1 MNKIVM
7 WAKKSLIVALLVIV
21 LVLPLIS
28 AADVAYIYNKDI
40 RIDQNIINEF
50 NSSGLSV
57 NTIQENKI
65 STTDFSKYKIV
76 FVGDELFDNP
86 SKIPIGQ
93 RPTII
98 SNYYHGAV
106 FGLTDNDGISQLAN
120 NKPLNVNKNSQIIQ
134 VYTDA
139 FYQSGSSLAIP
150 YYYLADENKAS
161 GFVKT
166 AGTYT
171 GSAGLDI
178 GDVISYA
185 SAGTQLVNGKTLN
198 SKVCFYGLETIKNG
212 KRSSDY
218 WTPAAKQMF
227 EECVAFTGSQCSND
241 NDCNDSDA
249 YTKDT
254 CLNPGQI
261 NSQCTY
267 QNITCFNDNECTDGN
282 ERTVDQCVNP
292 GQTSSYCRNTEVNCL
307 YDLDCG
313 ATGYIE
319 ENFCFSDDVYRN
331 FQNASCINAGT
342 LQSHCDID
350 VSPKLIEQCSDTC
363 SNGACVDI
371 VCYNNNDCNDSDAYT
386 KDTCL
391 NPGQINSQCT
401 YQDIACITDNDC
413 NDSDVYTK
421 DTCKNP
427 NTPQSYCEYE
437 DIECITDNDCN
448 DNNHLTTDI
457 CLNPGTISSQCDHNP
472 VECVYDS
479 DCNDNNSST
488 SDSCLNNICHND
500 PIECFTNADCGT
512 DSQSS
517 LFCSSNN
524 VVQTTTNY
532 TCLNAG
538 TKNSQ
543 CTHNT
548 ETSTIEQCSD
558 ICSNGACVDIN
569 CNTDSD
575 CSDDDER
582 TDDKC
587 VNPGTTAS
595 FCRNTEVNCLNDL
608 DCGATGYIEENFCF
622 SDDVYKKYQNATCID
637 PATLDSYCVISV
649 TPIKTQECEDANENT
664 YDYCYQPQNQSA
676 ICNHDFV
683 QCDNNNDCGTTQLLN
698 NFCKGD
704 DLWAN
709 YSVPLCNNP
718 GLPNSQC
725 SSENEQNFVEEC
737 SFGCSNG
744 QCNEAECTYDYEC
757 GIIHGNEF
765 CVGDDLHTIT
775 ITPVCTVGSCDENT
789 NEVVETCEFG
799 CSQGACLEGGHDVGF
814 IDFTNS
820 FNKIFLEYNNGTDIL
835 DEMPVISCNETIKAK
850 VEAKNFG
857 DFYENVTLNGN
868 AGGIVFSL
876 SDINNMI
883 PGGTNFRT
891 SLSPYINLNLPSGFY
906 NITVEAIIPIDDN
919 PSNNQAIRTIEIQC
933 ETPECTQNNDCGS
946 ITSII
951 TCNGNNV
958 VNVTNAPQ
966 CITGECSENII
977 NNILEVCQFGC
988 YQGECIPGECEVDSD
1003 CPSDTETEQCLGND
1017 LNVTSVDYFC
1027 NQGTCQQETESNI
1040 EECTFGCSENQ
1051 CIPGECND
1059 NADCGSEEVDN
1070 FCVGDDLHTVTTTP
1084 ICTQELT
1091 CDETTNEQII
1101 ICEFGCSNGQCNPY
1115 TPNCGNNILDSGEQ
1129 CDDGNIND
1137 GDGCSSQCLVETC
1150 EDVCKEKPFD
1160 FDVQIDRSLST
1171 LMPFGYLGYVDPIQI
1186 WLITGPSK
1194 ILVEKLSA
1202 DVFVHSALESNQKN
1216 KIGITAFSSKVVN
1229 IRDLSN
1235 NEENLKEGI
1244 WSINVFGNTNYYD
1257 SIVYGVDKLNSQGRK
1272 NTQKIIIFVSDGK
1285 PSGIDG
1291 ASKAIEAA
1299 KYARDHNVKIYTIGI
1314 DGILHVNAPLLVD
1327 MARISGGRYY
1337 FANTPAALKDIYK
1350 RLGEETCSEI
1360 CSV

>member
-1 MNKIVM
+1 MKKIVM
-7 WAKKSLIVALLVIV
+7 WTKKSLIVALLVIV
-21 LVLPLIS
+21 LILPLASAIS
-28 AADVAYIYNKDI
+28 DVAYLYKKDI
-40 RIDQNIINEF
+40 RVDQNIINEF
-50 NSSGLSV
+50 NSLGLSV
-57 NTIQENKI
+57 DIIQENKI
-65 STTDFSKYKIV
+65 TTTDFSKYKIV
-76 FVGDELFDNP
+76 FVGDELFSNP

-120 NKPLNVNKNSQIIQ
+120 NKPLNVNKNNQIIQ

-150 YYYLADENKAS
+150 YYYLSDENKAS

-185 SAGTQLVNGKTLN
+185 SAGTQLVNGKTIN
-198 SKVCFYGLETIKNG
+198 NKVCFYGLETIKNG
-212 KRSSDY
+212 MRSSDF

-227 EECVAFTGSQCSND
+227 KECVAFTGSQCSND

-282 ERTVDQCVNP
+282 DRTVDQCVNP

-313 ATGYIE
+313 ETGYIE
-319 ENFCFSDDVYRN
+319 ENFCFVDDVYRN
-331 FQNASCINAGT
+331 FQNATCINKGT

-350 VSPKLIEQCSDTC
+350 VSPKLIEQCSDSC
-363 SNGACVDI
+363 SEGGCVDI

-386 KDTCL
+386 QDTCL
-391 NPGQINSQCT
+391 NPGTIQSSCN
-401 YQDIACITDNDC
+401 YQ
-413 NDSDVYTK
+413 
-421 DTCKNP
+421 
-427 NTPQSYCEYE
+427 
-437 DIECITDNDCN
+437 DIECITNSDCN

-457 CLNPGTISSQCDHNP
+457 CLNPGTISSQCTHNP

-479 DCNDNNSST
+479 DCNDSNSST
-488 SDSCLNNICHND
+488 ADSCVNSICHND
-500 PIECFTNADCGT
+500 PIECFTNLDCGV
-512 DSQSS
+512 DSQSD

-524 VVQTTTNY
+524 VVQTNTSY

-538 TKNSQ
+538 TKTSY
-543 CTHNT
+543 CTQNNQT
-548 ETSTIEQCSD
+548 NTIEQCSD
-558 ICSNGACVDIN
+558 SCSNGACIDIN

-582 TDDKC
+582 TVDKC

-595 FCRNTEVNCLNDL
+595 YCRNTEVNCLNDL

-622 SDDVYKKYQNATCID
+622 IDDVYKKYQNATCID

-683 QCDNNNDCGTTQLLN
+683 QCDNNGDCGTTQLLN
-698 NFCKGD
+698 NFCNGD
-704 DLWAN
+704 NLWAN
-709 YSVPLCNNP
+709 YSVPSCNNP
-718 GLPNSQC
+718 GSPNSQC
-725 SSENEQNFVEEC
+725 SSENEQSFVEEC

-765 CVGDDLHTIT
+765 CVGDDLHTVT
-775 ITPVCTVGSCDENT
+775 ISPICTQGNCDEST

-799 CSQGACLEGGHDVGF
+799 CSQGACLEGGHDVAL
-814 IDFTNS
+814 DNS
-820 FNKIFLEYNNGTDIL
+820 FGDNGIKIKTVSGTDVTGEDL
-835 DEMPVISCNETIKAK
+835 MCNEKYKIEVQAR
-850 VEAKNFG
+850 NLG
-857 DFYENVTLNGN
+857 DFYENVTFNGN
-868 AGGIVFSL
+868 INGLNFQHNDIV
-876 SDINNMI
+876 
-883 PGGTNFRT
+883 NFASGASTIRT
-891 SLSPYINLNLPSGFY
+891 KTVNVTLAEGEYNISVQANIAQDDNLN
-906 NITVEAIIPIDDN
+906 
-919 PSNNQAIRTIEIQC
+919 NNKVSTSVSVIC

-946 ITSII
+946 ITSTI

-977 NNILEVCQFGC
+977 NNTLEVCQFGC
-988 YQGECIPGECEVDSD
+988 YQGQCIPGECEVDSD
-1003 CPSDTETEQCLGND
+1003 CLSDTETEQCLGND

-1059 NADCGSEEVDN
+1059 NADCGSEEINN
-1070 FCVGDDLHTVTTTP
+1070 FCVGDDLHTVTISP
-1084 ICTQELT
+1084 ICTQDLT
-1091 CDETTNEQII
+1091 CDDITNEQITT
-1101 ICEFGCSNGQCNPY
+1101 CEFGCKGGVCKPYNPK
-1115 TPNCGNNILDSGEQ
+1115 CGNGILDSGEQ
-1129 CDDGNIND
+1129 CDDDNINN

-1171 LMPFGYLGYVDPIQI
+1171 LMPFGYLGYLSPIQI
-1186 WLITGPSK
+1186 WLITGPPK
-1194 ILVEKLSA
+1194 ILVEKTA
-1202 DVFVHSALESNQKN
+1202 AIKFVNVALNTNPKN
-1216 KIGITAFSSKVVN
+1216 KIGVTAFSSQAVN
-1229 IRDLSN
+1229 IRDLTN
-1235 NEENLKEGI
+1235 DKESLERGI
-1244 WSINVFGNTNYYD
+1244 LSINVFGTTNYYD
-1257 SIVYGVDKLNSQGRK
+1257 SVVAGVDKLNSQGRK
-1272 NTQKIIIFVSDGK
+1272 NTEKIIIFVSDGK
-1285 PSGIDG
+1285 PFAINGYQ
-1291 ASKAIEAA
+1291 KAIEAA
-1299 KYARDHNVKIYTIGI
+1299 NYAKDHNVKIYTIGV
-1314 DGILHVNAPLLVD
+1314 DGILHVNAPLLRE
-1327 MARISGGRYY
+1327 MSRISGGKYY
-1337 FANTPAALKDIYK
+1337 YASTSRALNDIYT